1 MAFKRIVKDNAFW
14 KSVVGMGVAFAI
26 IYHFISML
34 FEYGGF
40 EFSKFFE
47 DKFSDGNWV
56 QFVLGTILASL
67 VYGFIISY
75 GQFSSKIKKQ
85 ERER

>member
-47 DKFSDGNWV
+47 DKLGDGNWV

-75 GQFSSKIKKQ
+75 GQFSSKIKKE

>member
-1 MAFKRIVKDNAFW
+1 MAFKRIVSDTAFW
-14 KSVVGMGVAFAI
+14 KSVAGMGIAFAI
-26 IYHFISML
+26 IYHLISML

-47 DKFSDGNWV
+47 EKLAQGNWV
-56 QFVLGTILASL
+56 QFILGTIIGAL

>member
-1 MAFKRIVKDNAFW
+1 MAFKRIVKDKAFW
-14 KSVVGMGVAFAI
+14 KSVVGMGIAFAI

-40 EFSKFFE
+40 QFSKFFE
-47 DKFSDGNWV
+47 AKLGDGNWV

-75 GQFSSKIKKQ
+75 GQFSSKIKKE
-85 ERER
+85 ERDR